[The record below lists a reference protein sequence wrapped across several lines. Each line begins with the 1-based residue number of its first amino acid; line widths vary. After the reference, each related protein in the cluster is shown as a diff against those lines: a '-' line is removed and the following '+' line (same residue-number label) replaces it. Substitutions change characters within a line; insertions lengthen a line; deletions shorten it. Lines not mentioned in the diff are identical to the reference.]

1 MAIKM
6 PPKSD
11 LSTENQESDAWIKE
25 GKKADDKAVDKKLRK
40 QISVYLD
47 LDTIQEAK
55 TFCVQNDIRF
65 NDFYELAI
73 LNQLKIE
80 RKE

>member
-6 PPKSD
+6 PPKAD
-11 LSTENQESDAWIKE
+11 LPTENQESDAWIKE

-47 LDTIQEAK
+47 RSSSLSRPPWQSSA
-55 TFCVQNDIRF
+55 CWNP
-65 NDFYELAI
+65 
-73 LNQLKIE
+73 
-80 RKE
+80 

>member
-6 PPKSD
+6 PPK
-11 LSTENQESDAWIKE
+11 TEQSIEIKESESWVKE
-25 GKKADDKAVDKKLRK
+25 GKNADNKVLDKKLRN

-47 LDTIQEAK
+47 TDTIPEVK
-55 TFCVQNDIRF
+55 TFCVLNDIRF

-73 LNQLKIE
+73 LNQLKNE
-80 RKE
+80 RK

>member
-11 LSTENQESDAWIKE
+11 LSTDNQESDAWIKE
-25 GKKADDKAVDKKLRK
+25 GKKADDKVIDKKLRK

-47 LDTIQEAK
+47 IDTIQEVK
-55 TFCVQNDIRF
+55 TLIIYIN
-65 NDFYELAI
+65 
-73 LNQLKIE
+73 
-80 RKE
+80 

>member
-1 MAIKM
+1 M
-6 PPKSD
+6 
-11 LSTENQESDAWIKE
+11 
-25 GKKADDKAVDKKLRK
+25 
-40 QISVYLD
+40 YLD

>member
-6 PPKSD
+6 PPKTD
-11 LSTENQESDAWIKE
+11 LTTENQESDAWIKE

-55 TFCVQNDIRF
+55 TCCVQNDIRF